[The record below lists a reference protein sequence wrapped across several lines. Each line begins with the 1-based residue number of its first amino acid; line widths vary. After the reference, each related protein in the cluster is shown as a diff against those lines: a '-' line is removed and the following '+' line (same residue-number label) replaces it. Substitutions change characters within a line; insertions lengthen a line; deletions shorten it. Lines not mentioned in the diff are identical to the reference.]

1 MKYNCQKLSNMKAI
15 IEIVAESENEIL
27 LFNNMDKEKPD
38 FDTLHYYY
46 TLGLKLINVSAVIS
60 SIDSFHIFPTKA
72 TISYDLLIGFG
83 S

>member
-15 IEIVAESENEIL
+15 IEIVPESDNEIL

-38 FDTLHYYY
+38 DDTLYYY
-46 TLGLKLINVSAVIS
+46 YSVGLKLINASAVILC
-60 SIDSFHIFPTKA
+60 IDSFHIFPTKA
-72 TISYDLLIGFG
+72 TISYDLTIGFR